1 RAPTDISTVSPTTRR
16 RTGLFVPMPTVAPII
31 FDPQPIITR
40 KTNTDTDHHL
50 AGAAPTLCRLGGLSR
65 SHPTQRFI
73 NSSDSRAQDIPSS
86 FGIHPRTSLLRQI
99 CAKTVVVHHTA
110 EDVGQRRGIVLP
122 MEKSCGSVRYD
133 FGHRRH
139 IGCDNHLSHGH

>member
-1 RAPTDISTVSPTTRR
+1 RAPSDISTVRTTSRR
-16 RTGLFVPMPTVAPII
+16 RTGLFVPTPTVAPTV

-99 CAKTVVVHHTA
+99 CAKPVAVPHTA
-110 EDVGQRRGIVLP
+110 ADRG
-122 MEKSCGSVRYD
+122 
-133 FGHRRH
+133 
-139 IGCDNHLSHGH
+139 